1 MTLDRL
7 IQRRGASC
15 GVMTAVASDAF
26 ELSQRIGDW
35 AHAFK
40 PSHTRMQR
48 IKTSVRDFIGC
59 VVAGTRRAEL
69 QSALRLAQGGSVSVW
84 GLTDSFDPAGAA
96 LVTGTAGA
104 LLQLQDVYRPGGS
117 HPSSPVIAAAWSALQ
132 VSAGVSAEIFLH
144 AVAAGYEVANRI
156 ADACM
161 PAQLLAGSSP
171 TGTAGCIGA
180 AVAAARIRGLDR
192 HGIAR
197 AVANAAFLLPATP
210 FASMRAHGALAPLH
224 GGLAARA
231 GYEAASLARDA
242 SAGRRLLEGDSSGPG
257 LIALLRGRVSLLEPE
272 RWHGE
277 TIDEVGWKFF
287 PACFASHT
295 AIEAILRLGPIDS
308 AQIERVVVRR
318 PAGLLDATVAA
329 GPREGGLYDRLMS
342 IRWALARALELG
354 HYEYPDAVADEAST
368 LALAKKIELLHDP
381 GLDAQ
386 LPGSVGATIEVHTSS
401 SVRRIEYRRPAGS
414 DPDTHDPDT
423 PRGWTVRLDEAAL
436 YRKFERLIGTATRA
450 LDTFAEL
457 NIL

>member
-1 MTLDRL
+1 MTLGRL
-7 IQRRGASC
+7 NRRRGASFD
-15 GVMTAVASDAF
+15 VMTAVTSAAF
-26 ELSQRIGDW
+26 DLSQRIGEW
-35 AHAFK
+35 AHAFT
-40 PSHTRMQR
+40 PSQTRMQR
-48 IKTSVRDFIGC
+48 IRTSVRDFIGC

-69 QSALRLAQGGSVSVW
+69 QPALRLAQGGSVSVW

-132 VSAGVSAEIFLH
+132 VSAGVPAEVFLH
-144 AVAAGYEVANRI
+144 AVAAGYEAANRI

-180 AVAAARIRGLDR
+180 AVAAAKIRGLDR

-242 SAGRRLLEGDSSGPG
+242 SAGRRLLEGDSGGPG
-257 LIALLRGRVSLLEPE
+257 LIALLGGRVSLLEPE
-272 RWHGE
+272 LWHGE
-277 TIDEVGWKFF
+277 TIDAVCWKFF

-295 AIEAILRLGPIDS
+295 AIEALLSLGHIDS
-308 AQIERVVVRR
+308 TQVERVVVRR

-329 GPREGGLYDRLMS
+329 GPRQGGLYDRLMS
-342 IRWALARALELG
+342 IRWSLARALELG
-354 HYEYPDAVADEAST
+354 HYEYPEAIADEPST
-368 LALAKKIELLHDP
+368 LALARKIELIHDP
-381 GLDAQ
+381 ELDAQ
-386 LPGSVGATIEVHTSS
+386 SPGSVAATIEVHVSRG
-401 SVRRIEYRRPAGS
+401 VRRIEYRRPAGS
-414 DPDTHDPDT
+414 DPEIH
-423 PRGWTVRLDEAAL
+423 RGWTAKLDEAAL
-436 YRKFERLIGTATRA
+436 NRKFEQLIGRESMAPA
-450 LDTFAEL
+450 TFAQL